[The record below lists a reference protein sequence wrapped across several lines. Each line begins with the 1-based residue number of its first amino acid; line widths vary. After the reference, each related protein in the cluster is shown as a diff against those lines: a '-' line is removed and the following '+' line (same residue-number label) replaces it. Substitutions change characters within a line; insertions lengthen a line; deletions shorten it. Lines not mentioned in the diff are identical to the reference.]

1 MVKAMVKCERCG
13 KIVGSRNDLTLVRI
27 PGGRW
32 QVQCRD
38 CVRSAATAMAKS
50 PKTMSASPAA
60 KALSSPSA
68 LFSRIAEILAEMEQE
83 SAPPRQHERAHE
95 RFPADLV
102 VRYALQRDDELYTAH
117 FKDISEGGA
126 RFITDRELQP
136 RQILRFEIN
145 AETLRQAPGLIQST
159 GEVRRVTPLGDGRF
173 EVGVRFVKRL
183 RGQEPNRRRYRR
195 VRVDLAVYF
204 RRQGSELVEKGRVH
218 DISQG
223 GVRLLADAALSTGEE
238 MDVIIR
244 SEGAAAGKADIHGR
258 VRIVRTLP
266 RRRGETEA
274 GCAFL
279 TLRLRPRPAAPEE
292 KT

>member
-1 MVKAMVKCERCG
+1 MVKCERCG
-13 KIVGSRNDLTLVRI
+13 KTVANRNDLTLVRT

-38 CVRSAATAMAKS
+38 CVRSAATAMAK
-50 PKTMSASPAA
+50 PA
-60 KALSSPSA
+60 KAAPEAPPEKSSGSIA
-68 LFSRIAEILAEMEQE
+68 AIFARIAEIMAEMEQE
-83 SAPPRQHERAHE
+83 AAPPRQHERAHE
-95 RFPADLV
+95 RYSADLV
-102 VRYALQRDDELYTAH
+102 VRYALQRDDELHTAH
-117 FKDISEGGA
+117 FQDVSEGGA

-145 AETLRQAPGLIQST
+145 ADSARQAPVLIQST
-159 GEVRRVTPLGDGRF
+159 GEVRRVKPLGEGRF

-195 VRVDLAVYF
+195 VRVDLAAYF

-223 GVRLLADAALSTGEE
+223 GLRLLADAPLNDGEE
-238 MDVIIR
+238 MEVIIR
-244 SEGAAAGKADIHGR
+244 GEGKASGRADIHGR
-258 VRIVRTLP
+258 IRVVRTVP

-279 TLRLRPRPAAPEE
+279 TLRLRPRAATPQEIA
-292 KT
+292 